1 MKLALDDRGLRARLK
16 ATLPEAALRPTPAR
30 ALLALPL
37 LLLIVGGSWAI
48 VSVDHVLLKLILAL
62 GVGST
67 YASLVHLGHETA
79 HGAVFRSRRL
89 QDLLLWPCFAIYC
102 VSPYLWRHWHNAGHH
117 GHTNEPDRD
126 PDSPGTTEA
135 FQETSALGRGFVLCS
150 PGSSRILGW
159 VLLGC
164 AFTLHAQ
171 DVLWRRSQMM
181 PGLKHLSRVRA
192 AVGTVLLAVS
202 WCTLGFVLGIP
213 DALFVIVIPMYV
225 ANAAVMLY
233 IITNHWISPLAS
245 GSDIL
250 RTTLSL
256 RSLPVLDLI
265 YLNFSHHV
273 EHHLF
278 PSISSRYYPLVRKA
292 LRAEEPERFQIMS
305 HAKVLRILFKSPRL
319 YADAHTLSDT
329 RGNYDLQRL
338 RGPEQSAGAAGERP
352 RSKAPGTSATG
363 V

>member
-1 MKLALDDRGLRARLK
+1 MNLALDDRELRARLK
-16 ATLPEAALRPTPAR
+16 AMLPEAALRHTPAR
-30 ALLALPL
+30 AFLALPL
-37 LLLIVGGSWAI
+37 LALIAAGSWAI
-48 VSVDHVLLKLILAL
+48 VAVDHVLLKLILAL
-62 GVGST
+62 AVGST
-67 YASLVHLGHETA
+67 YASLVHLGHEVA

-117 GHTNEPDRD
+117 SHTNEPDRD

-135 FQETSALGRGFVLCS
+135 FQETTALGRGFVLCS
-150 PGSSRILGW
+150 PGSGRILGW

-181 PGLKHLSRVRA
+181 PGLKQLSRVRA
-192 AVGTVLLAVS
+192 ALGTVLLAVS
-202 WCTLGFVLGIP
+202 WCTLGVALGFLN
-213 DALFVIVIPMYV
+213 ALFVIIIPMYV

-233 IITNHWISPLAS
+233 IITNHWISPLAT

-256 RSLPVLDLI
+256 RSLRVLDLI

-278 PSISSRYYPLVRKA
+278 PSMSSRYYPMVRKA
-292 LRAEEPERFQIMS
+292 LRAEEPQRFQIMS
-305 HAKVLRILFKSPRL
+305 HWKVLRILFRSPRL

-329 RGNYDLQRL
+329 RGNYDLRRL
-338 RGPEQSAGAAGERP
+338 RSTGAAAERPEAGAPDA
-352 RSKAPGTSATG
+352 SASRAS
-363 V
+363 